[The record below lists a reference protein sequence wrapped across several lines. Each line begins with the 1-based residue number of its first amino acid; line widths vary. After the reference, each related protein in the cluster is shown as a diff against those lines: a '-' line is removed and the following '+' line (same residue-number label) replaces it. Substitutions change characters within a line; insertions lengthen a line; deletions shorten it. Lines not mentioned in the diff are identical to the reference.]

1 MKYLFVFIF
10 FLLSISKANELEPLS
25 TILDNLNSK
34 SKQEINQKMY
44 YTYKRCFAFNLAA
57 EDKFKSV
64 VDRDVGPLIEG
75 AKKYQ
80 NIFLSLILSLKNEMK
95 LPDTEKMIKEDVEN
109 IYLLYRKMWKNNYAK
124 SGEEWSKS
132 DYDDLS
138 FCQKIASL

>member
-1 MKYLFVFIF
+1 
-10 FLLSISKANELEPLS
+10 
-25 TILDNLNSK
+25 
-34 SKQEINQKMY
+34 MY

-109 IYLLYRKMWKNNYAK
+109 IYFLYRKMWKNNYAK